1 MRMRRKPW
9 ARPELAA
16 CPFFWD
22 NPDAMRGKWRLAFAK
37 AQPLWLE
44 LGCGKG
50 AFLAQAAAVHREIN
64 FIGVD
69 LKSDIL
75 GVARRQIVDTFAEH
89 KLEPDNVLLFAHDIE
104 RIFLAMGADDYI
116 TKPFRVREL
125 LCRIRTVLRRAG
137 GSSPAPGV
145 LERCGLTVNLAQA
158 KVTKNGSEIILTA
171 LEYRLLLALL
181 NHEGQ
186 TLTRNQ
192 LLEEIWDVAG
202 DFVNDNTLTVY
213 VKRLRDK
220 IEDDPQDPKIIRTVR
235 GLGYRVGRD

>member
-1 MRMRRKPW
+1 MKILLVEDDPTIAAGLDYSLKSEGYETCVCSTFADARR
-9 ARPELAA
+9 AITDESFDLLLL
-16 CPFFWD
+16 D
-22 NPDAMRGKWRLAFAK
+22 VTLPDGSGFDLCRLAR
-37 AQPLWLE
+37 Q
-44 LGCGKG
+44 
-50 AFLAQAAAVHREIN
+50 
-64 FIGVD
+64 
-69 LKSDIL
+69 KSSAP
-75 GVARRQIVDTFAEH
+75 V
-89 KLEPDNVLLFAHDIE
+89 
-104 RIFLAMGADDYI
+104 IFLTACDEEVSVVMGLDMGADDYV

-125 LCRIRTVLRRAG
+125 LSRIRTVLRRAAG
-137 GSSPAPGV
+137 NAAVPGV

-220 IEDDPQDPKIIRTVR
+220 IEDDPQNPKIIHTIR
-235 GLGYRVGRD
+235 GLGYRVGHD

>member
-1 MRMRRKPW
+1 MKILLVEDDRTI
-9 ARPELAA
+9 AA
-16 CPFFWD
+16 GLDYSLKSEGYETCVCSTF
-22 NPDAMRGKWRLAFAK
+22 
-37 AQPLWLE
+37 
-44 LGCGKG
+44 
-50 AFLAQAAAVHREIN
+50 AAARDAISRER
-64 FIGVD
+64 FD
-69 LKSDIL
+69 LLLLDVTLPDGSGFDLCRISRKKSSTP
-75 GVARRQIVDTFAEH
+75 V
-89 KLEPDNVLLFAHDIE
+89 
-104 RIFLAMGADDYI
+104 IFLTACDEEVSVVMGLDMGADDYV

-125 LCRIRTVLRRAG
+125 LSRIRTVLRRSSGAAA
-137 GSSPAPGV
+137 SSPGV
-145 LERCGLTVNLAQA
+145 IERCGLVVNLSQA

-220 IEDDPQDPKIIRTVR
+220 IEDDPQEPKIIRTVR
-235 GLGYRVGRD
+235 GLGYRVGGE